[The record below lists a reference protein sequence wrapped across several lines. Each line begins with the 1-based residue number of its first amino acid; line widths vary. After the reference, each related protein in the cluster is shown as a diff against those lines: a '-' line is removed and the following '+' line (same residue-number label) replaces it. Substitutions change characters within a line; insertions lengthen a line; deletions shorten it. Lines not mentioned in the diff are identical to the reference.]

1 MTLFLHIFWT
11 SVIPILALV
20 VVGFILD
27 KKFNLDLRSLSK
39 LNFFI
44 LLPAYVFRSLYTA
57 HLNHESI
64 EIAIAAFVILCSNG
78 IMAWGA
84 SKFMGYDQRKTQII
98 KNATMFNNGGNIGI
112 AIATF
117 VFSNMPYIVDGQT
130 PYLDIGI
137 VAVIGTFIIQT
148 IFCNTLGFY
157 QAGSGLLTRHDALQL
172 VFHMPVLYVA
182 PLALLLR
189 LIPYDLTTFVL
200 WSPVNIFASAFVG
213 MAMIT
218 LGVQIS
224 RTPYNFFKKDVMVA
238 TTLRLIGGPLLS
250 AFVMFLF
257 IIGYGPVHPVAA
269 QAIIITY
276 SVPSAVNTA
285 LIAFEMRNNPELATQ
300 IVMAT
305 TVLSAITLPLAIMF
319 AYYVYPIL

>member
-11 SVIPILALV
+11 SIIPILILV
-20 VVGFILD
+20 VVGFVLD

-39 LNFFI
+39 LNFYI

-64 EIAIAAFVILCSNG
+64 EIALGAFVILMSNG
-78 IMAWGA
+78 VMAWA
-84 SKFMGYDQRKTQII
+84 VSKFMGYDNRKTQIV
-98 KNATMFNNGGNIGI
+98 KNATMFNNGGNIGV

-117 VFSNMPYIVDGQT
+117 VFSNMPYIVDGKT
-130 PYLDIGI
+130 PYLDTGI
-137 VAVIGTFIIQT
+137 VAVIATFIIQT

-157 QAGSGLLTRHDALQL
+157 QAGTGLLTRRDALSL
-172 VFHMPVLYVA
+172 VFHMPLVYVA
-182 PLALLLR
+182 PAALLAR
-189 LIPYDLTTFVL
+189 LIPYDLTTL
-200 WSPVNIFASAFVG
+200 IAWAPLNIFASAFVG

-224 RTPYNFFKKDVMVA
+224 RTPYNFFKKDVLIA
-238 TTLRLIGGPLLS
+238 SSLRLIGGPILS
-250 AFVMFLF
+250 SGIMLLF
-257 IIGYGPVHPVAA
+257 ILFYGPVNPIAA

-276 SVPSAVNTA
+276 SVPSAINTA
-285 LIAFEMRNNPELATQ
+285 LIAFEMKNNAELATQ

-305 TVLSAITLPLAIMF
+305 TVLSAITLPLAIMYAF
-319 AYYVYPIL
+319 YIYPIM